1 MSPHETLF
9 LESTNKIVKSGDCP
23 TKAQGCN
30 ATSVPTRLTTSD
42 LLLAE
47 PTVRLERF
55 ADISNSAFV
64 QFQIWDF
71 PGHMDVNDPGF
82 EAESVFKQCG
92 ALVFVIDAQARPI
105 VPLR

>member
-1 MSPHETLF
+1 MQRYLHADAPYDF
-9 LESTNKIVKSGDCP
+9 GPAPC
-23 TKAQGCN
+23 
-30 ATSVPTRLTTSD
+30 
-42 LLLAE
+42 E